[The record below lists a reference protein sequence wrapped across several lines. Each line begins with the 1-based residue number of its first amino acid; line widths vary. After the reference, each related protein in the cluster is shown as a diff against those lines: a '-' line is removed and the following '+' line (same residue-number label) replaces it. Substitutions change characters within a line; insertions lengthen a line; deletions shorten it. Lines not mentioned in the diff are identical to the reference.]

1 MKDRETLTA
10 LRARMAAGGLAGGLD
25 EAPAWPLVGLGA
37 EEAELPGGLASGAL
51 HELQPATPADIGA
64 ATGFALG
71 LAARLLARRPGPLL
85 WGVPAARGWREGR
98 LYPVGLAAFGID
110 PDRLIQVEVKK
121 TADLLWS
128 LEEALDHPSLA
139 VVVGLLPEGDR
150 LYDFTASRRLAMRAA
165 RHGATALLLGAAP
178 VFDMATAASTRWS
191 IAATASRPVPY
202 AGQAVPGLG
211 PPRWQARLVKSRKG
225 LLDAWDLEWNHDT
238 LSFRLAA
245 PLADRA
251 PLRRAG
257 PLAPRSTAA

>member
-1 MKDRETLTA
+1 MSHGKTLAA
-10 LRARMAAGGLAGGLD
+10 LRARIKAGGLD
-25 EAPAWPLVGLGA
+25 EGPVWPAIELGA
-37 EEAELPGGLASGAL
+37 EAGPQGTVLPGGLASGAL
-51 HELQPATPADIGA
+51 HELQPASPADIGA

-71 LAARLLARRPGPLL
+71 LAARLLACRPGPLL

-191 IAATASRPVPY
+191 IAAAASRPVPH

>member
-1 MKDRETLTA
+1 MRDGETLAA
-10 LRARMAAGGLAGGLD
+10 LRARIKAGGLD
-25 EAPAWPLVGLGA
+25 EGAAWPAVGLDAGA
-37 EEAELPGGLASGAL
+37 DTQEAVLPGGLASGAL

-71 LAARLLARRPGPLL
+71 LASRLLAQRPGPLL
-85 WGVPAARGWREGR
+85 WGLPSTRGWREGQ

-110 PDRLIQVEVKK
+110 PDRVVQVEVKK

-165 RHGATALLLGAAP
+165 RHGATVLLLGAAP

-191 IAATASRPVPY
+191 LAALASRPVPHV
-202 AGQAVPGLG
+202 GQAVPGLG

-225 LLDAWDLEWNHDT
+225 LLDAWDLEWNHET

-251 PLRRAG
+251 PLRRTG
-257 PLAPRSTAA
+257 TLARRPTAA

>member
-1 MKDRETLTA
+1 MRRMETLAA
-10 LRARMAAGGLAGGLD
+10 LRARMAAGGLDAV
-25 EAPAWPLVGLGA
+25 PAWPLVGLGA
-37 EEAELPGGLASGAL
+37 EGAVLPGGLASGAL

-85 WGVPAARGWREGR
+85 WGLPSTRGWREGR

-110 PDRLIQVEVKK
+110 PDRVIQVEVKK

-165 RHGATALLLGAAP
+165 RHGATALLLAAAP

-191 IAATASRPVPY
+191 IGAAASQPVPH

-225 LLDAWDLEWNHDT
+225 LLEAWDLEWNHDT

-257 PLAPRSTAA
+257 SFSQRSTAA